1 MKQKK
6 SPKKTSGSPTFADPE
21 IAQIEQLLQ
30 FMTEH
35 NLEEFEY
42 SRGDLR
48 IRLRKP
54 APAQGVYL
62 AAPRTGV
69 PEIIVPGEAYGAA
82 TQPAA
87 PGGGGGSAAAA
98 PAGHGGGAEARST
111 EDLHLVKS
119 PIVGTYYESPSPGSE
134 AFVKVGS
141 VVETGQTLC
150 IVEAMKLM
158 NEIESDVSGEIVR
171 MFVEN
176 GQPVEYGQP
185 LFGVRPGRK
194 R

>member
-6 SPKKTSGSPTFADPE
+6 PSKAKGSPSFANPE
-21 IAQIEQLLQ
+21 IEQIEQLLH

-54 APAQGVYL
+54 APAGFGAVQRYG
-62 AAPRTGV
+62 T
-69 PEIIVPGEAYGAA
+69 PEIIVAGEVRGGAGL
-82 TQPAA
+82 
-87 PGGGGGSAAAA
+87 GGGEGQAGQAGGGHSGGQGAAAA
-98 PAGHGGGAEARST
+98 EARAH

-119 PIVGTYYESPSPGSE
+119 PIVGTYYESPSPGTE

-141 VVETGQTLC
+141 MVETGQTLC

-158 NEIESDVSGEIVR
+158 NEIESDATGEVVR
-171 MFVEN
+171 IFVEN

-185 LFGVRPGRK
+185 LFGVRPSRK

>member
-1 MKQKK
+1 MKRKK
-6 SPKKTSGSPTFADPE
+6 PSKATGSPSFANPE
-21 IAQIEQLLQ
+21 LEQIEQLLH

-54 APAQGVYL
+54 AQGVLVPAQRHG
-62 AAPRTGV
+62 A
-69 PEIIVPGEAYGAA
+69 PEIIVQADVHGGSA
-82 TQPAA
+82 Q
-87 PGGGGGSAAAA
+87 GGGGHAAAA
-98 PAGHGGGAEARST
+98 HASGPGGAVAEARGH

-141 VVETGQTLC
+141 HVEMGQTLC

-158 NEIESDVSGEIVR
+158 NEIESDATGEIVR
-171 MFVEN
+171 IFVEN

>member
-6 SPKKTSGSPTFADPE
+6 PAKSSPSFANPE
-21 IAQIEQLLQ
+21 FEQIEQLLR
-30 FMTEH
+30 FMSEH

-54 APAQGVYL
+54 STNVIVSTARAS
-62 AAPRTGV
+62 AM
-69 PEIIVPGEAYGAA
+69 PEIIVPGAAEASQSSNLA
-82 TQPAA
+82 PAA
-87 PGGGGGSAAAA
+87 GP
-98 PAGHGGGAEARST
+98 ERRSS

-119 PIVGTYYESPSPGSE
+119 PIVGTFYGSPSPGSE
-134 AFVKVGS
+134 PFVKVGAHIDS
-141 VVETGQTLC
+141 GETLC

-158 NEIESDVSGEIVR
+158 NEIESDITGEVLRI
-171 MFVEN
+171 FAEN

-185 LFGVRPGRK
+185 LFGIRPSRK
-194 R
+194 K

>member
-1 MKQKK
+1 MKRKK
-6 SPKKTSGSPTFADPE
+6 SKNTGKSPSFADLE
-21 IAQIEQLLQ
+21 IAQIEQLLHY
-30 FMTEH
+30 MREH

-42 SRGDLR
+42 SRGDLK

-54 APAQGVYL
+54 GAHVLA
-62 AAPRTGV
+62 AAPRPTA
-69 PEIIVPGEAYGAA
+69 EIIVPSAVV

-87 PGGGGGSAAAA
+87 ESA
-98 PAGHGGGAEARST
+98 PAGAGDELRGG

-119 PIVGTYYESPSPGSE
+119 PIVGTYYGAPSPGAE
-134 AFVKVGS
+134 PFVKVGAHVDS
-141 VVETGQTLC
+141 GQTLC

-158 NEIESDVSGEIVR
+158 NEIESDVSGEVLRI
-171 MFVEN
+171 FVEN

-185 LFGVRPGRK
+185 LFGIRPSRK

>member
-1 MKQKK
+1 MKRKK
-6 SPKKTSGSPTFADPE
+6 PSKSTGAFASPE
-21 IAQIEQLLQ
+21 IQQIEELLQ

-54 APAQGVYL
+54 SAGVVMPAARGSTSSEFAAHNPGDAPHA
-62 AAPRTGV
+62 
-69 PEIIVPGEAYGAA
+69 AA
-82 TQPAA
+82 TP
-87 PGGGGGSAAAA
+87 
-98 PAGHGGGAEARST
+98 HTEARAS
-111 EDLHLVKS
+111 EDLHMVKS
-119 PIVGTYYESPSPGSE
+119 PIVGTFYGSPSPGSD

-141 VVETGQTLC
+141 HVEAGQVLC

-158 NEIESDVSGEIVR
+158 NEIEADAAGEVVR
-171 MFVEN
+171 IFAEN

-185 LFGVRPGRK
+185 LFGIRPSRK
-194 R
+194 K

>member
-1 MKQKK
+1 MKRKK
-6 SPKKTSGSPTFADPE
+6 PSQPEVSSPPFASSE
-21 IAQIEQLLQ
+21 MEHIEQLLR

-54 APAQGVYL
+54 TANTVVAQ
-62 AAPRTGV
+62 RSTV
-69 PEIIVPGEAYGAA
+69 PEIIVPGEAHGGA
-82 TQPAA
+82 THLTSP
-87 PGGGGGSAAAA
+87 PSGSGQQSSSGHGA
-98 PAGHGGGAEARST
+98 PAPAEGRSG
-111 EDLHLVKS
+111 EDLYLVKS
-119 PIVGTYYESPSPGSE
+119 PIVGTFYESPSPGSE

-141 VVETGQTLC
+141 HVTTGQTLC

-158 NEIESDVSGEIVR
+158 NEIESDATGEIVR
-171 MFVEN
+171 IFVEN

-185 LFGVRPGRK
+185 LFGVRPSRK

>member
-6 SPKKTSGSPTFADPE
+6 PSPLSPTFENPE
-21 IAQIEQLLQ
+21 IQQIEQLLR

-54 APAQGVYL
+54 SAGVVV
-62 AAPRTGV
+62 AAPRAMGV
-69 PEIIVPGEAYGAA
+69 PEIIVPAALNGA
-82 TQPAA
+82 QPGPSMPEAA
-87 PGGGGGSAAAA
+87 PE
-98 PAGHGGGAEARST
+98 PRST
-111 EDLHLVKS
+111 EDLQLVKS
-119 PIVGTYYESPSPGSE
+119 PIVGTYYESPSPGAE
-134 AFVKVGS
+134 AFVKIGDY
-141 VVETGQTLC
+141 VETGQTLC

-158 NEIESDVSGEIVR
+158 NEIESDASGEVIRV
-171 MFVEN
+171 FVEN

-185 LFGVRPGRK
+185 LFGIRQSK
-194 R
+194 KK

>member
-1 MKQKK
+1 MKRKK
-6 SPKKTSGSPTFADPE
+6 SPKTAGTATFADPE

-54 APAQGVYL
+54 AQGVYL
-62 AAPRTGV
+62 TAPPRGGL
-69 PEIIVPGEAYGAA
+69 PEIIVASDAH
-82 TQPAA
+82 
-87 PGGGGGSAAAA
+87 GGGAQSSAGGHGGSGQAAAA
-98 PAGHGGGAEARST
+98 GAAEARST

-119 PIVGTYYESPSPGSE
+119 PIVGTYYESPSPGAE

-141 VVETGQTLC
+141 VVETGETLC